1 MRTLFVLL
9 LLLPFTAMAQT
20 AYVTDTLSLGLHRAE
35 DTSDRPFRNL
45 ESGQQVEI
53 LSRSTYYAHVELP
66 DGTTGHVKAGF
77 LVDSKPA
84 KLIVAETMAEV
95 DRLTAELE
103 ETRQAFA
110 APAATIDTLRS
121 EVADLEA
128 RLETSEANNAELSD
142 ENMSMRE
149 RQARYTRT
157 VPLQW
162 VGGAVLAFFVGGF
175 LLGLWWVDHRSRKR
189 HGGIRIY

>member
-20 AYVTDTLSLGLHRAE
+20 AYVTDTLSLGLHQAE

-84 KLIVAETMAEV
+84 KLIVAETLAEV

-121 EVADLEA
+121 EVDDLES
-128 RLETSEANNAELSD
+128 RLEASEANNSELSD
-142 ENMSMRE
+142 ENMSLRE

-162 VGGAVLAFFVGGF
+162 VGGAVLAFLIGGF

>member
-20 AYVTDTLSLGLHRAE
+20 AYVTDTLSLGLHQAE

-84 KLIVAETMAEV
+84 KLIVAETLAEV

-121 EVADLEA
+121 EVDDLES
-128 RLETSEANNAELSD
+128 RLEASEANNSKLSD
-142 ENMSMRE
+142 ENMSLRE

-162 VGGAVLAFFVGGF
+162 VGGAVLAFLIGGF

>member
-1 MRTLFVLL
+1 MRLIKRLTITAALL
-9 LLLPFTAMAQT
+9 VPAVVVAET
-20 AYVTDTLSLGLHRAE
+20 AYVTDNLRLGLHRAE

-110 APAATIDTLRS
+110 ASSPR
-121 EVADLEA
+121 
-128 RLETSEANNAELSD
+128 
-142 ENMSMRE
+142 
-149 RQARYTRT
+149 
-157 VPLQW
+157 
-162 VGGAVLAFFVGGF
+162 
-175 LLGLWWVDHRSRKR
+175 
-189 HGGIRIY
+189 

>member
-9 LLLPFTAMAQT
+9 LLMPFTAMAQT
-20 AYVTDTLSLGLHRAE
+20 AYVTDTLSLGLHQAE

-84 KLIVAETMAEV
+84 KLIVAETLAEV

-121 EVADLEA
+121 EVDDLES
-128 RLETSEANNAELSD
+128 RLQDSEANNSELSD
-142 ENMSMRE
+142 ENMSLRE

-162 VGGAVLAFFVGGF
+162 VGGAVLAFLVGGF
-175 LLGLWWVDHRSRKR
+175 LLGLWWVDQRSRKR